1 MMTVLVRRVRDSF
14 ERKCFVG
21 RPVRFAAD
29 RSGSVGMLFGLAAI
43 PLMIAIGGAVD
54 YGRWQH
60 AREQTIAAMDA
71 AVLRGGRALQVDNQ
85 DTAAAIAAAENFY
98 EENLK
103 TRLTLLSDTV
113 TFNITDDGTA
123 MTTSGQAW
131 IGTTFLRLANIDKL
145 PLLNGT
151 GADYSKATLAI
162 GGSGG
167 ENLEVAMMLDVTGS
181 MCSPCSKLE
190 DLKEAA
196 KDLINIV
203 VWDDQSEFTAKV
215 ALVPFSADIRLPL
228 SALDAARGTGL
239 PQSKTVTYMRSGE
252 ERSRTY
258 WRSDCVAERTG
269 DEKYTDAAPGPGT
282 YVMAHYTSSSTG
294 SGSNKKGVCDVPSS
308 AELVPMSDDKASLT
322 ATVDGFSAGGWTAG
336 HLGVAWTFYML
347 SPDWSSLWPGESQP
361 QPYGTENVRKI
372 AILMTDGE
380 FNTQYD
386 ANGISTRDRG
396 SGSAANGSSTTQA
409 RALCDSMKAQGITV
423 YAVGF
428 ELGGESSESYQTL
441 YQCATDPGHFYN
453 AEDGEQLKEAFRD
466 IALKL
471 SSLYLSK

>member
-1 MMTVLVRRVRDSF
+1 MKTVLVRRVRDSF
-14 ERKCFVG
+14 KRKCFAG
-21 RPVRFAAD
+21 RLVRFAAD
-29 RSGSVGMLFGLAAI
+29 RSGNVAMLFGLGAI
-43 PLMIAIGGAVD
+43 PLMIATGGAVD
-54 YGRWQH
+54 YGRWLH
-60 AREQTIAAMDA
+60 ARDQTIAAMDA

-85 DTAAAIAAAENFY
+85 DTAAAIAAAETFY

-162 GGSGG
+162 GGNGG

-196 KDLINIV
+196 KDLVNIV

-215 ALVPFSADIRLPL
+215 ALVPFSEDIRLPL

-239 PQSKTVTYMRSGE
+239 PQSKTMPYWNGSEWRN
-252 ERSRTY
+252 RTY
-258 WRSDCVAERTG
+258 WRSDCVVERTG
-269 DEKYTDAAPGPGT
+269 DEKYTDAAPGSGT

-294 SGSNKKGVCDVPSS
+294 SGSSRKGVCKIPSS
-308 AELVPMSDDKASLT
+308 GEIVPMSDDKASLT
-322 ATVDGFSAGGWTAG
+322 ATIDGFSAGGGTAG
-336 HLGVAWTFYML
+336 HLGVAWSFYTL
-347 SPDWSSLWPGESQP
+347 SPNWSSLWPGESQP
-361 QPYGTENVRKI
+361 QPYGTENVNKI

-380 FNTQYD
+380 FNRQYD
-386 ANGISTRDRG
+386 ANGIRTG
-396 SGSAANGSSTTQA
+396 SSGAGSAANGNSATQA

-423 YAVGF
+423 YSVGF
-428 ELGGESSESYQTL
+428 ELSGETSQSYQTL

-453 AEDGEQLKEAFRD
+453 AEDGEQLKQAFRD

-471 SSLYLSK
+471 SSLYLSQ

>member
-1 MMTVLVRRVRDSF
+1 MMTVLLRRVRDSF
-14 ERKCFVG
+14 KRKCFVG

-29 RSGSVGMLFGLAAI
+29 RSGSVSMLFGLAAI

-85 DTAAAIAAAENFY
+85 DTAAAIAAAEKFY
-98 EENLK
+98 EQNLK

-113 TFNITDDGTA
+113 SFEVADDGTA
-123 MTTSGQAW
+123 MTTSGQAY
-131 IGTTFLRLANIDKL
+131 IATTFLRLANIDKL

-162 GGSGG
+162 GGNGG

-215 ALVPFSADIRLPL
+215 ALVPFSEDILLPT

-239 PQSKTVTYMRSGE
+239 PQSKTVTYWNGSE
-252 ERSRTY
+252 WKNKTY
-258 WRSDCVAERTG
+258 WRSDCVVERTG
-269 DEKYTDAAPGPGT
+269 DEKYTDAAPGSGT
-282 YVMAHYTSSSTG
+282 YVMAHYTSNSTG
-294 SGSNKKGVCDVPSS
+294 SGSDKKGVCSIPSS
-308 AELVPMSDDKASLT
+308 AELVPLSDDKASLS
-322 ATVDGFSAGGWTAG
+322 ATIDGLSAGGYTAG
-336 HLGVAWTFYML
+336 HLGVGWSFYTL
-347 SPDWSSLWPGESQP
+347 SPNWASLWPGESQP
-361 QPYGTENVRKI
+361 QPYGTENLRKI

-380 FNTQYD
+380 FNTEYD
-386 ANGISTRDRG
+386 ANGISTRDTG
-396 SGSAANGSSTTQA
+396 SGSAANGDAATQA
-409 RALCDSMKAQGITV
+409 RALCDTMKAQGITV
-423 YAVGF
+423 YSVGF
-428 ELGGESSESYQTL
+428 ELSGESSESYQTL

-453 AEDGEQLKEAFRD
+453 AEDGEQLKQAFRD